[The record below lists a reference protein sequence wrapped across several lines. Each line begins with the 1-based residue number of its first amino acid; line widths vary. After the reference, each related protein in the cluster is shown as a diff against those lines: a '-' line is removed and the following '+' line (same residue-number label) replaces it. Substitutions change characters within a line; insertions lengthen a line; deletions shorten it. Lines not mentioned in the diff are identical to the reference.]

1 MSLWLSIVTRATG
14 LPDKRY
20 LNDPVILRYYQQKIQ
35 KAPYAPG
42 GMDSLFHGNHWCVAG
57 TGSFQPDVTS
67 RSADIDLSDGGA
79 PWGGTSSCIRKDVS
93 MPNFYQ
99 TVLDDASV
107 SDIQKAQF
115 EYLFV
120 TKVDELTIG
129 DLYRLYDFNR
139 GGR

>member
-1 MSLWLSIVTRATG
+1 
-14 LPDKRY
+14 
-20 LNDPVILRYYQQKIQ
+20 
-35 KAPYAPG
+35 
-42 GMDSLFHGNHWCVAG
+42 MDSLFHGNHWCVAG

-79 PWGGTSSCIRKDVS
+79 PGRYQFMHPERCINAK
-93 MPNFYQ
+93 FYQ

>member
-1 MSLWLSIVTRATG
+1 GWTLCFMATIGVSLG
-14 LPDKRY
+14 L
-20 LNDPVILRYYQQKIQ
+20 
-35 KAPYAPG
+35 
-42 GMDSLFHGNHWCVAG
+42 
-57 TGSFQPDVTS
+57 
-67 RSADIDLSDGGA
+67 DLSNQMLLLVLLILIFLMVVLQGRYQFMH
-79 PWGGTSSCIRKDVS
+79 PERCINAK
-93 MPNFYQ
+93 FYQ

>member
-1 MSLWLSIVTRATG
+1 MFSHPVYLFLREFSLQDFRGGSVGWTLCFMATIGVSLG
-14 LPDKRY
+14 L
-20 LNDPVILRYYQQKIQ
+20 
-35 KAPYAPG
+35 
-42 GMDSLFHGNHWCVAG
+42 
-57 TGSFQPDVTS
+57 
-67 RSADIDLSDGGA
+67 DLSNQMLLLVLLILIFLMVVLQGRYQFMH
-79 PWGGTSSCIRKDVS
+79 PERCINAK
-93 MPNFYQ
+93 FYQ